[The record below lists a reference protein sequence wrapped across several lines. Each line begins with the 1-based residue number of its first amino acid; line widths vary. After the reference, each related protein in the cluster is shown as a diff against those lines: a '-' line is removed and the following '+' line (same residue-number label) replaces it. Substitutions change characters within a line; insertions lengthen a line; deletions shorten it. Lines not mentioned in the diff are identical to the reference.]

1 MAVTSSDILTL
12 SNLQAKEL
20 AGQSFQIQGQRYQFR
35 PYDPGQR
42 GQTPWR
48 TGAEGK
54 AYPLLDSNG
63 RPAAYLKFFAQ
74 ATAKRLQRTHWLI
87 AQQMHLWAE
96 QLQAAP
102 SLWVDSRQH
111 SRPAAVGFDFTGCLA
126 RAVPGMTWLEV
137 KYRIQEKDF
146 RPDDEFRW
154 RCFCDLVLSVA
165 LLERAGILHG
175 DLSPNNIIV
184 DPNAPRGQ
192 PALYL
197 IDFDAFVAPAAG
209 AVGQVTLGEGGTYG
223 TEGYC
228 PPDLTE
234 RANRGDDSVLPYS
247 DRFGRDMLALELL
260 CLGPDHSPDEPPVK
274 WDKAVLRRRWEALT
288 ARLAGTRAAALQPL
302 RPPHVFTVA
311 ERQRTPAA
319 QLVAD
324 LGLTLPP
331 RRPPPQPPPAPI
343 PPQPPPPV
351 RPPPRQRRSRRTVVW
366 SVTGILLLLAAVM
379 TLVNWRGDSSSP
391 VVTPQYSSDVN
402 TDAPPEATESAT
414 EPAPEPAPEPS
425 PEPAPQSGS
434 FTGTR
439 AGQERDDNGLQ
450 MKLCWC
456 PAGSFTMGSP
466 PTEPDRD
473 DDENQVSVR
482 LSQGFWLGKYEV
494 TQADWRAVMGSNPSF
509 FSSTGG
515 GSSSVR
521 GMATT
526 RFPVETVTWFEAS
539 EFCRKLTEQEHQ
551 AGRLPA
557 DWEYRLPTEAQWEY
571 ACRAGTVTATA
582 FGDKLSSRQANFDG
596 NHPYNGAQTGPYL
609 TRTTEVGSYAANA
622 WGLHDMHGNVW
633 EWCRDWY
640 QSSLPGGTDP
650 EASSGATDRV
660 LRGGGWDDYGRFCR
674 SALRSRIDPGW
685 RNLDY
690 GFRLAVVRSGS

>member
-1 MAVTSSDILTL
+1 MAVTSSNILTL

-20 AGQSFQIQGQRYQFR
+20 AGRSFQIQGQRYQFR
-35 PYDPGQR
+35 PYDPGQP

-63 RPAAYLKFFAQ
+63 RPAAYLKFFTQ

-87 AQQMHLWAE
+87 AQRMYLWAE

-288 ARLAGTRAAALQPL
+288 ARLAGTRVAALQPL
-302 RPPHVFTVA
+302 QPPHVFTVA

-319 QLVAD
+319 QLVAA
-324 LGLTLPP
+324 LGLTLPAP
-331 RRPPPQPPPAPI
+331 RSPPPQPTPAPI
-343 PPQPPPPV
+343 SPQPRPAV

-379 TLVNWRGDSSSP
+379 TLVNWRG
-391 VVTPQYSSDVN
+391 
-402 TDAPPEATESAT
+402 EG
-414 EPAPEPAPEPS
+414 PEPS
-425 PEPAPQSGS
+425 PKPAPQPDSFTPSPPTKSPSSPTSPKPAPQPDS

-439 AGQERDDNGLQ
+439 AGQERDDNALQ

-473 DDENQVSVR
+473 DDENQVSVT

-494 TQADWRAVMGSNPSF
+494 TQADWRAVMGSNPSY
-509 FSSTGG
+509 FSSTGD
-515 GSSSVR
+515 GSSSVQ

-526 RFPVETVTWFEAS
+526 RFPVEDVSWNDAS

-596 NHPYNGAQTGPYL
+596 RIPYNGAQTGPYL
-609 TRTTEVGSYAANA
+609 ERTTEVGSYAANA

-650 EASSGATDRV
+650 ETSSGAARRV
-660 LRGGGWDDYGRFCR
+660 LRGGSWISNGGYCR
-674 SALRSRIDPGW
+674 SASRSRFDPEG
-685 RNLDY
+685 RY
-690 GFRLAVVRSGS
+690 QSSGFRLAVVRSGS